1 MLFVINKVKFFF
13 VDGVGGTSKTF
24 LYCTLI
30 ANLRSE
36 GQIVLVTALYGIVV
50 TLLPGGQTA
59 HSRFKIP
66 INVETDSFCSIRKQ
80 SDLAKLIKETTTII
94 WDEAP
99 VTNTYA

>member
-50 TLLPGGQTA
+50 TLLPGG
-59 HSRFKIP
+59 RKIP

>member
-1 MLFVINKVKFFF
+1 M
-13 VDGVGGTSKTF
+13 DGVGGTSKTF

-50 TLLPGGQTA
+50 TLLPGGRTA

-66 INVETDSFCSIRKQ
+66 INNFLV
-80 SDLAKLIKETTTII
+80 
-94 WDEAP
+94 
-99 VTNTYA
+99 